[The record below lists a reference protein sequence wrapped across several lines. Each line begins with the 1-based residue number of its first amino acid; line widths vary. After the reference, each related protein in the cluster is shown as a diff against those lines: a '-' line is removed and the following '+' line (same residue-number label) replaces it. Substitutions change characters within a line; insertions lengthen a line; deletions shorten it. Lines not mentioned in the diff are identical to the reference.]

1 MGVLLDTNVLIAA
14 FITHGTC
21 SDLFEHCIR
30 QHKIIISK
38 FILGELEGH
47 LRKKFKFPEADV
59 QEAMGM
65 LNSASEIV
73 EPAPLKESVCRD
85 PDDGMVLATALSGNV
100 DCLVSG
106 DKDLTEMKAFEN
118 IPILKPSDFSAFEA
132 SRK

>member
-1 MGVLLDTNVLIAA
+1 M
-14 FITHGTC
+14 
-21 SDLFEHCIR
+21 R
-30 QHKIIISK
+30 
-38 FILGELEGH
+38 
-47 LRKKFKFPEADV
+47 
-59 QEAMGM
+59 EAMDM

-73 EPAPLKESVCRD
+73 EPAPLKESVCRN
-85 PDDGMVLATALSGNV
+85 PDDDMVLATALSGNA